1 MGINI
6 HCDCNQGNGEI
17 CVNTTRLK
25 QLERKYTQE
34 DNIKKII
41 LIQSIYKGYIFREH
55 LKENIKFQLLKKATN
70 ISSNT
75 SLKYNYVKKLD
86 INTIFEKYPMIDQ
99 FKDMNLILKPP
110 YEFPNKRQIYYGEWK
125 GEERYGRGVQ
135 QWLDGSRYEGY
146 FIDGKANIKGKLFHS
161 NGDTYDGEWRNNKAN
176 GYGIYLHVG
185 GEYYDGQWK
194 DDKQDG
200 KGKETWIDGSSYEG
214 EYNSGKRH
222 GKGIF
227 KWPDGSEYE
236 GDFVNNMFNGKGK
249 YTWSDKREYIGEWE
263 ANQMNGYGIFKWPD
277 GRKYQGDYKK
287 DKKEGYG
294 LFYWPDGRIFKG
306 FWSNGKQHGEGEF
319 YDPKK
324 NNWKKGVW
332 ENGKNIRFYEDH
344 SNG

>member
-1 MGINI
+1 MGINLN
-6 HCDCNQGNGEI
+6 CDCNKGNGEVYI
-17 CVNTTRLK
+17 NTTRLK
-25 QLERKYTQE
+25 VIDNKYTE
-34 DNIKKII
+34 DDIKKII
-41 LIQSIYKGYIFREH
+41 LIQSVYKGYIFREH
-55 LKENIKFQLLKKATN
+55 LKENIKFQLLKKSTN
-70 ISSNT
+70 MSSNN

-236 GDFVNNMFNGKGK
+236 EILLIICLMGKENILGV
-249 YTWSDKREYIGEWE
+249 I
-263 ANQMNGYGIFKWPD
+263 
-277 GRKYQGDYKK
+277 
-287 DKKEGYG
+287 KE
-294 LFYWPDGRIFKG
+294 
-306 FWSNGKQHGEGEF
+306 
-319 YDPKK
+319 
-324 NNWKKGVW
+324 
-332 ENGKNIRFYEDH
+332 NI
-344 SNG
+344 